1 MVNSTSLLCCCF
13 YKNSFF
19 DDDDDDDDG
28 GDVDKINCLCQRNAK
43 DRRTVNTE
51 VGERMGRSY
60 FSLQGK
66 YSKDMATPS

>member
-43 DRRTVNTE
+43 DRRTVNE
-51 VGERMGRSY
+51 H
-60 FSLQGK
+60 
-66 YSKDMATPS
+66 